1 MFFFFLDLKHHLIYS
16 LLETEHTISC
26 SLHAHAHSETG
37 LPRVT
42 QGSHYCLYSPLIAEA
57 DGREKRQ
64 GKWGDEE
71 DPRVEKQ
78 GCV

>member
-1 MFFFFLDLKHHLIYS
+1 MFFLLDLKYHLIYS

-42 QGSHYCLYSPLIAEA
+42 QGSHYCLHPPLIAEA
-57 DGREKRQ
+57 DGSEKEAKKM
-64 GKWGDEE
+64 GS
-71 DPRVEKQ
+71 
-78 GCV
+78 